1 MNVKK
6 LMDNQKCLPVVCDCD
21 NNVGFVLICVGF
33 SAINMLKYGNAFM
46 CDLIMVFKNVVN
58 EKNMQKRLHLSV

>member
-33 SAINMLKYGNAFM
+33 SVINMLKYGNAFIKKM
-46 CDLIMVFKNVVN
+46 SFR
-58 EKNMQKRLHLSV
+58 QKRLKKYAKTVALVRIM